1 MATTLTTEEKRNLVN
16 QAIKSVDYGIYGIE
30 LDLLQLNAVSDSD
43 ADQILLTE
51 DRIEKLNIKRNALL
65 IELESLIGQL

>member
-65 IELESLIGQL
+65 IELESLIG